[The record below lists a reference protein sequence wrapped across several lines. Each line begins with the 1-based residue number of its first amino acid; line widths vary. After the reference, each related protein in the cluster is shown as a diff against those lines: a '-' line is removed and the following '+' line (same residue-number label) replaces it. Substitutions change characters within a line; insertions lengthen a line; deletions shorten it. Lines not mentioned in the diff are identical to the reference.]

1 MVKFVE
7 SDPTGLPLKRKQVAQ
22 ACERCRRR
30 KKRCIHTDT
39 RRHGGDPSVV
49 AVGSPKTNKSS
60 LPSPS
65 NRSRSSKSTPNLST
79 GTTLPE
85 SPILQ
90 QQQQQNRN
98 GDVQKRG
105 GETHSS
111 TFYGDLNPEAILME
125 ATSLCSRRDVSAP
138 GGVGIWQAPIA
149 PRPSSSTQC
158 SSSVPSVQSSSRR
171 AVQDML
177 RSYLWNHCLPARAP
191 AVDYAVLRRIYFE
204 KMNPIFPIFEDRS
217 SSGSNSNNND
227 MHIPDEPT
235 DILVQQVISLAAAA
249 DPEATQHLRVS
260 PNGPLLSR
268 QEFCACLSNSVL
280 TTLDAGIVT
289 DRVWLTRLSA
299 ALSLYTQPTN
309 AEEADTPALLNSRAV
324 HQMHTLGLQ
333 MAVDDAHPRRDMIRT
348 VFCCLWALDRI
359 TSAFYGRACL
369 IHERDVGWDLDECIR
384 AQAPPFRVLLRIIAL
399 LDKVIGLYRPGTRSV
414 PPAHIELPIF
424 EQMIL
429 DAEALRVPSSCL
441 ASLEIFYHSIAI
453 LSTQSP
459 GDVTSSALPNPAT
472 NSRRSLAADR
482 ITSIVGQEF
491 SGQLSYM
498 PFIPYA
504 VSLSLSV
511 SYRKMRHS
519 RVPMFRQRG
528 KQAFRKNMLLLKSM
542 DDMFWKSKTMVA
554 MAEQVLNEMDKAAAS
569 LLEAHEKEN
578 GNNGNNSLITA
589 ATADMANKRIE
600 PAPQQTHTQTQTQQ
614 PEELRQVDHLVQ
626 QSGNEIGS
634 ECMLFDAVPDLDLFV
649 HFDPTFDL
657 GAVDAALEG
666 NFDFGTSTN
675 WFDWQQQLG

>member
-7 SDPTGLPLKRKQVAQ
+7 SDTNGLPRKRHQTAQ
-22 ACERCRRR
+22 ACEKCRRR
-30 KKRCIHTDT
+30 KKRCIHTDPKV
-39 RRHGGDPSVV
+39 HGDPPPVP
-49 AVGSPKTNKSS
+49 VGSPHRLPETERPQ
-60 LPSPS
+60 PSP
-65 NRSRSSKSTPNLST
+65 
-79 GTTLPE
+79 
-85 SPILQ
+85 
-90 QQQQQNRN
+90 RN
-98 GDVQKRG
+98 GTGKPTPTPTPPSLATGDTQPLRPVVQNGGAEKRG
-105 GETHSS
+105 EAHSS

-149 PRPSSSTQC
+149 PRPHTQNP
-158 SSSVPSVQSSSRR
+158 SVPSVQSSSRR

-177 RSYLWNHCLPARAP
+177 RSYLWNHCLPCRAP
-191 AVDYAVLRRIYFE
+191 APDYAVLRRIYFE
-204 KMNPIFPIFEDRS
+204 KMNPIFPIFEDPS
-217 SSGSNSNNND
+217 TASPPP
-227 MHIPDEPT
+227 PDEPT

-249 DPEATQHLRVS
+249 DPEATQHLRIS

-280 TTLDAGIVT
+280 TTMDAGIVT

-324 HQMHTLGLQ
+324 HQMHTLGMQ
-333 MAVDDAHPRRDMIRT
+333 MAVDDGHQKRDMVRT
-348 VFCCLWALDRI
+348 IFCCLWALDRI

-369 IHERDVGWDLDECIR
+369 IHERDVGWDLEDCIR
-384 AQAPPFRVLLRIIAL
+384 AQAPPFRVLLMIITL
-399 LDKVIGLYRPGTRSV
+399 LDKVIGVYRPGTR
-414 PPAHIELPIF
+414 PNKPILIELPIF

-429 DAEALRVPSSCL
+429 DAEALRMPSFCL
-441 ASLEIFYHSIAI
+441 ASLEIFYHSVAI

-459 GDVTSSALPNPAT
+459 GDIRSSALPSPAT
-472 NSRRSLAADR
+472 NSRRSLAAER
-482 ITSIVGQEF
+482 ITSIISEEF
-491 SGQLSYM
+491 AGQLSYM

-519 RVPMFRQRG
+519 KVPMFRNRG
-528 KQAFRKNMLLLKSM
+528 KQAFRKNIQLLKSM

-554 MAEQVLNEMDKAAAS
+554 MAEQVLNEMDKAVATLAQ
-569 LLEAHEKEN
+569 EN
-578 GNNGNNSLITA
+578 GL
-589 ATADMANKRIE
+589 ADLSKRGE
-600 PAPQQTHTQTQTQQ
+600 PAPQGERSQVQ
-614 PEELRQVDHLVQ
+614 PEEIRAVDPATQNASEV
-626 QSGNEIGS
+626 GS
-634 ECMLFDAVPDLDLFV
+634 ECMLFDAVPDLDLFG

-675 WFDWQQQLG
+675 WFDCQQQLG